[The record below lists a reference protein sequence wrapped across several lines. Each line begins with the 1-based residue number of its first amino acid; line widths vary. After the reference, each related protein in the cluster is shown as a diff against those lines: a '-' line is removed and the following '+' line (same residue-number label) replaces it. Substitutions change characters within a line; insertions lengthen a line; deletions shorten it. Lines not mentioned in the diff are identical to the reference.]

1 MEDKSVRS
9 RRSQMTLK
17 NFISAAI
24 YSPLIVIQFILTIFF
39 YQNYYNLDIILYIG
53 SVVWILSIY
62 FGIAPMIIFKKRGGV
77 PKGKGYVHTTRLVT
91 DGLYSIVRHP
101 QYTAGLLLILAMIM
115 VSQHW
120 IVVIAGIIAY
130 IVFYYDIIEE
140 DKALIKI
147 FGKEYERYMR
157 RVPRTNFILGLVRS
171 VKHKKKHNRVRLN
184 QPEGEGD

>member
-1 MEDKSVRS
+1 MEEEAVRS

-17 NFISAAI
+17 SFIAAAI

-39 YQNYYNLDIILYIG
+39 YQNYYNLDIIMYIG
-53 SVVWILSIY
+53 SVVWMLSIY
-62 FGIAPMIIFKKRGGV
+62 FAIAPMIIFKKRGGV
-77 PKGKGYVHTTRLVT
+77 PKGKGYVHTTKLVT

-101 QYTAGLLLILAMIM
+101 QYTAGLLLILAMMM

-120 IVVIAGIIAY
+120 IVVVAGIIAY

-147 FGKEYERYMR
+147 FGEPYKGYMK
-157 RVPRTNFILGLVRS
+157 RVPRTNFILGMIRWAKRRETITAS
-171 VKHKKKHNRVRLN
+171 N
-184 QPEGEGD
+184 